1 MLLTAHRDGKTEV
14 TSWFSFFS
22 VLPFHPVSLLCL
34 LIFTHSLI
42 SCRDFNMLDAEK
54 IPVIW
59 EYAIKYMRD
68 CLCDLWYFYEYIIGS
83 WEQVFFTNSPN
94 MCVAKLK
101 REWFD
106 STYIAF
112 ISVTVHPLQS
122 DPSVVWVFTCQSAE
136 FILHQKS
143 LQMYN
148 PIYWRCFSDKLRQ
161 NFFPFSTALKV
172 YPLAKDEEWDPSS
185 TLSSSKSAGVLLSDS
200 IKLPYYQVTIL
211 FTWLIAQQS
220 YSPNVLCILH

>member
-1 MLLTAHRDGKTEV
+1 MLLTAHRDGKTKV

-94 MCVAKLK
+94 MCAAKLK

-112 ISVTVHPLQS
+112 ISELP
-122 DPSVVWVFTCQSAE
+122 
-136 FILHQKS
+136 FILCNQTPQLFEYS
-143 LQMYN
+143 LVSLLSLFY
-148 PIYWRCFSDKLRQ
+148 IRRAYKCIILFIGGVSVTSWGRIS
-161 NFFPFSTALKV
+161 FPFQ
-172 YPLAKDEEWDPSS
+172 W
-185 TLSSSKSAGVLLSDS
+185 
-200 IKLPYYQVTIL
+200 
-211 FTWLIAQQS
+211 
-220 YSPNVLCILH
+220 C